1 MPTLQ
6 STLKDVLLF
15 DIKTEKEGERKMQ
28 TEKVKVSDLIE
39 YRFNAKVHPDWQ
51 IEQIKKSIEEYG
63 YNDLITIDEN
73 NTIIEGHGDC
83 TPCKN
88 WDTMKLM

>member
-1 MPTLQ
+1 
-6 STLKDVLLF
+6 
-15 DIKTEKEGERKMQ
+15 MQ

-63 YNDLITIDEN
+63 YNTESRLYL
-73 NTIIEGHGDC
+73 HYRGD
-83 TPCKN
+83 
-88 WDTMKLM
+88 MKTRLNSVLRDFLRTAL